1 MLGEDHSL
9 TKEFPEYLNT
19 ITALSKES
27 SEFAIKAK
35 QYDAID
41 KEVRVL
47 ELQDAPIDDQSMHQ
61 MKVERAELKDWLHQE
76 LMNAHAS

>member
-9 TKEFPEYLNT
+9 TKEFPEHLNT

-27 SEFAIKAK
+27 SEFAARAK
-35 QYDAID
+35 QYNAID

-47 ELQDAPIDDQSMHQ
+47 ELQDAPIDDQSMQ
-61 MKVERAELKDWLHQE
+61 QLKVERAELKDWLHKE
-76 LMNAHAS
+76 LVSASES